1 MLSETESIKCEKR
14 EHLIWAEGGHKIIGH
29 PIVGQWQYIY
39 SSKKGKISLVQIYG
53 YPLLLNESYEDS
65 WKHFQWEI
73 MTLEGNLFDDV
84 ERYNSK
90 EEAEVRIKELLEE

>member
-1 MLSETESIKCEKR
+1 MDDSIVCEKR
-14 EHLIWAEGGHKIIGH
+14 EHSIWIEGGHRVIGH

-53 YPLLLNESYEDS
+53 YPIILDQSYEDS
-65 WKHFQWEI
+65 WKHYQWEI
-73 MTLEGNLFDDV
+73 MAQEENLFEDV

-90 EEAEVRIKELLEE
+90 EEAEARIQVLLGK